1 MKPIISIIFF
11 VLVFSV
17 PTLSVKGETM
27 SSATKWERMRLGVVL
42 LRTELARQDVYTFVT
57 NRATTPRIAP
67 YIHSQCWVDWLP
79 KEDVKRRAYEQE
91 KRDFGL
97 DFIGKLEKIALD
109 VPPVDDLEMNER
121 RARQFVEIAE
131 WLKTSKGYGNYVL
144 KMWSEGMACTSL
156 GAMAVNS
163 KCSVERAEALFHRID
178 SVTNNLSCQMAI
190 LAEEAPHGYQRPVD
204 VTARGIRKELER
216 QWNLHFKSAYIHFNT
231 RPGRFAGLRFEDV
244 KENLHEYAFYCED
257 AVGSNGCQYATIRNL
272 WGLKKHFTVC
282 ICGMYNPMPKQIFDM
297 LRYRR
302 FVGDIPRP
310 PVGLRMGSPDFID
323 YQDLFHE
330 QWSPFSKDHGENC
343 AGTPAAI
350 IFCHSDG
357 YLDIYTQ
364 QLKWQMERRLDAD
377 ASR

>member
-27 SSATKWERMRLGVVL
+27 SSTTKWERMRLGVVL

-231 RPGRFAGLRFEDV
+231 RPGRFAGLRFEDA

-297 LRYRR
+297 LKYRQ

-310 PVGLRMGSPDFID
+310 PLGLKVGDVGFID
-323 YQDLFHE
+323 YQDMFRE
-330 QWSPFSKDHGENC
+330 QWRPFSRVHGDNC
-343 AGTPAAI
+343 AGTPASI
-350 IFCHSDG
+350 IFCGNDG